1 MRIEELKI
9 VGYQILR
16 DITIRPG
23 QVLPT
28 PDGRRLPSSIDLL
41 VGVNGTGKTTL
52 LRALAI
58 IFQCLEQDNCIP
70 PFGFAITYFLD
81 EQPQKIFIS
90 NLASQTNTLLP
101 LLRFRLGEE
110 PENTVSKIREEYL
123 PRHIIALTSGSEM
136 GWIYNGAETNEA
148 DAGIL
153 SRDFQPEQTS
163 DFEKLLQAW
172 DLTEVRGVPS
182 ELHLAQLHSNPT
194 SRFQLITG
202 NLIPYIVLC
211 GLLSDM
217 CNDSQYLQTM
227 LEAAKIKKLSGFSL
241 QLYLNKDQ
249 IAQDHVP
256 FITRLWDCATYI
268 IQTGQNYL
276 LVFLF
281 DDREGA
287 INSPLSTEESQRY
300 NLPKQ
305 LLGDAGDGLAF
316 FTEMLPLIVTDEPNN
331 QIIRKVN
338 LFLKSARPLPQTSA
352 EEMSFPEQSSLY
364 LFDWLSDGEQSL
376 LGRLCLL
383 PLLSYTEALVLLDEP
398 EVHFNDFWKRQLLQM
413 LHHSLQQQKPGQRP
427 TSSHILMTTHSS
439 ITLSDV
445 ANTNIWILERDDDHQ
460 SRATQPH
467 LRTLGTDPSDIIVHI
482 FRADSAVGAFSA
494 AYIREQLVAA
504 EKKSPKERL
513 EMLNELL
520 KRVGPGYWRYLIR
533 REILSLEAPQLWNA
547 LTAGGETPL

>member
-1 MRIEELKI
+1 MRIEELRI
-9 VGYQILR
+9 VGYQMLR
-16 DITIRPG
+16 DITIQPG

-28 PDGRRLPSSIDLL
+28 SDGRHLSSSIDLL

-58 IFQCLEQDNCIP
+58 IFQCLEQGNRVP

-81 EQPQKIFIS
+81 GQPQKIFIS

-136 GWIYNGAETNEA
+136 GWIYTGAETDEA
-148 DAGIL
+148 DTGIL
-153 SRDFQPEQTS
+153 SRNFQPEQITIK
-163 DFEKLLQAW
+163 DLLQTW
-172 DLTEVRGVPS
+172 NDTEVRGDSS
-182 ELHLAQLHSNPT
+182 EINLAPFRPNPT
-194 SRFQLITG
+194 GRFQFITV

-217 CNDSQYLQTM
+217 CNDRQYLQTM
-227 LEAAKIKKLSGFSL
+227 LEAAQIKKLSGFSL
-241 QLYLNKDQ
+241 QLTLDKDR
-249 IAQDHVP
+249 IAQDRVP
-256 FITRLWDCATYI
+256 FITRLWDYATYI

-281 DDREGA
+281 DNREGA
-287 INSPLSTEESQRY
+287 INPHSPTERPQKYSQ
-300 NLPKQ
+300 PEQ
-305 LLGDAGDGLAF
+305 LLGGTGDGLAF
-316 FTEMLPLIVTDEPNN
+316 FTEMLPLIVADEPNS

-352 EEMSFPEQSSLY
+352 EEMHSPEQSALY

-398 EVHFNDFWKRQLLQM
+398 EVHFNDFWKRQLLQI

-460 SRATQPH
+460 SRASQPH

-504 EKKSPKERL
+504 EKKPPKERL
-513 EMLNELL
+513 EILNELL